1 MPEWGYSSA
10 DASSPPAPTTGA
22 GGVSYPVEDFRPLL
36 DLDRR
41 GLTYELVLVH
51 AELANL
57 ANDIA
62 FAKANGDPRA
72 HNPHRIIM
80 EGAKEAAA
88 EKKWLILKLLEGMK
102 G

>member
-1 MPEWGYSSA
+1 MPSQYGDSFSA
-10 DASSPPAPTTGA
+10 SAPPAPTTGA
-22 GGVSYPVEDFRPLL
+22 GGASYPVEDFRGLL
-36 DLDRR
+36 ALDRR
-41 GLTYELVLVH
+41 ELILELVLVH
-51 AELANL
+51 TELANL

-62 FAKANGDPRA
+62 FAKAQGDPRA

-88 EKKWLILKLLEGMK
+88 EKKWLILKLMEGMK